1 MRKTFKALSLIFAII
16 MIVTSL
22 PIASFAE
29 GIGTTYYVDSING
42 NDANDGTSPEK
53 AWKTLSRASSV
64 TYSPGDEI
72 LLKKGSIFFERFGA
86 RGNGTEENPITL
98 ATYGEGKMPILTN
111 SPNDSQYAPVV
122 SVTDVSHWVI
132 KDIEI
137 TAPNGTGILIYFN
150 NKIVED
156 ITIDSVVLHDI
167 QNYASDN
174 YYSSQRAAIRMFGNT
189 GKPYNYLS
197 DIHINNCE
205 IYNCGYGIFA
215 GGHYNEENPNSEM
228 YPYNKD
234 ILVENCSIYD
244 LYDDGFILAQAERIT
259 LRNTSIIN
267 TCLSSGIY
275 ATAPTWTWGVTDA
288 LIENCEIA
296 GAKNIKDGMACDFDD
311 HTDNSTYQYIYS
323 HDNVRFMWNCVYEED
338 HFNNTVRYCLSVN
351 DNITTNAGSWEG
363 LPEIGFKFYN
373 NTIVNGSDYCF
384 RRYKDSYICNNIFSL
399 LPGHRVILNNEYDN
413 TFSNNCYYGA
423 LPTRI
428 DENSFWADPQFAGTD
443 LTDKNSFMLKK
454 CSPCINAGIQV
465 EEDMGEHDFY
475 GNPLDDTHNIGCYE
489 GDGIDLPET
498 PFNIFITIRRVFEGI
513 FRYILSAFE

>member
-1 MRKTFKALSLIFAII
+1 MKKLSKAIILLLVLSLFATF
-16 MIVTSL
+16 V
-22 PIASFAE
+22 PINAYASD
-29 GIGTTYYVDSING
+29 IGTVYYIDSENG
-42 NDANDGTSPEK
+42 SDSNDGLSADSP
-53 AWKTLSRASSV
+53 WKTLGRASDV
-64 TYSPGDEI
+64 VYSAGDSI
-72 LLKKGSIFFERFGA
+72 LLKRGSYFFGRFSA
-86 RGNGTEENPITL
+86 RGDGTAENPITL
-98 ATYGEGKMPILTN
+98 SAYGDGDLPVLTN
-111 SPNDSQYAPVV
+111 SPQDSLYDPVI
-122 SVTDVSHWVI
+122 TIRDVSHWVV
-132 KDIEI
+132 KDLEI
-137 TAPNGTGILIYFN
+137 TAPDGTGILIYFN

-167 QNYASDN
+167 QNYASDD

-189 GKPYNYLS
+189 GKTHRYLS

-205 IYNCGYGIFA
+205 IYDCGYGIFA
-215 GGHYNEENPNSEM
+215 GGHYNDENPNSEA
-228 YPYNKD
+228 YPYNKN
-234 ILVENCSIYD
+234 ILVENCSIYN
-244 LYDDGFILAQAERIT
+244 LYDDGFIMAQAEGLI

-275 ATAPTWTWGVTDA
+275 ATAPTWTWGVTDT

-323 HDNVRFMWNCVYEED
+323 HDNVRFMWNCVYKED

-351 DNITTNAGSWEG
+351 DNVTTNAGSWVG

-384 RRYKDSYICNNIFSL
+384 RRYSDSYICNNIFSL
-399 LPGHRVILNNEYDN
+399 QPGRRVIFNKEYEN
-413 TFSNNCYYGA
+413 TVTNNCYYGA
-423 LPTRI
+423 LPTKY

-443 LTDKNSFMLKK
+443 LTDKDSFMLKS
-454 CSPCINAGIQV
+454 CSPCIGAGIQV

-498 PFNIFITIRRVFEGI
+498 PFNLFATIGRVFEGLW
-513 FRYILSAFE
+513 RYIMSAFE

>member
-1 MRKTFKALSLIFAII
+1 MKKTFKALSIIFAVI
-16 MIVTSL
+16 MVFTAL
-22 PIASFAE
+22 PIGSFAE
-29 GIGTTYYVDSING
+29 GAGTTYYVDSLNG
-42 NDANDGTSPEK
+42 NDSNNGTSPEK
-53 AWKTLSRASSV
+53 AWKTLTHASNH

-72 LLKKGSIFFERFGA
+72 LLKKGSVFFGGFFA
-86 RGNGTEENPITL
+86 RGDGTEESPITL
-98 ATYGEGKMPILTN
+98 ATYGEGEMPLLTN
-111 SPNDSQYAPVV
+111 AENDPQDQAVV
-122 SVTDVSHWVI
+122 SIRDVSHWVV

-137 TAPNGTGILIYFN
+137 TAPDGTGILICFDTRM
-150 NKIVED
+150 VED
-156 ITIDSVVLHDI
+156 ITVENVVMHDI
-167 QNYASDN
+167 QNYASDS
-174 YYSSQRAAIRMFGNT
+174 YYSETRAALRMIGNC
-189 GKPYNYLS
+189 GAEYAHLS

-215 GGHYNEENPNSEM
+215 GGHFVSEEPNSEKH
-228 YPYNKD
+228 PYNKD
-234 ILVENCSIYD
+234 ILVENCSIYN
-244 LYDDGFILAQAERIT
+244 LHDDGFILSDSERIT

-275 ATAPTWTWGVTDA
+275 ATAPTWTWGVTEA

-323 HDNVRFMWNCVYEED
+323 HDNVRFMWNCIYIED

-351 DNITTNAGSWEG
+351 DNITTNGG
-363 LPEIGFKFYN
+363 GHGDFPEQNFKFYN
-373 NTIVNGSDYCF
+373 NTIINGSNYCF
-384 RRYKDSYICNNIFSL
+384 YQYKDSYICNNIFSL
-399 LPGHRVILNNEYDN
+399 LPGQKIELNKEYQN
-413 TFSNNCYYGA
+413 TFSNNCYYGT
-423 LPTRI
+423 LPTRL

-443 LTDKNSFMLKK
+443 LTDKNSFILKK

-498 PFNIFITIRRVFEGI
+498 PFNIFRVIRRAFEGL
-513 FRYILSAFE
+513 FRYIMSAFK